1 MTDPDGPAADPLDDA
16 EDGEPA
22 DEGRDSLDDDGE
34 PEAAPG
40 APLPSASVPAAGA
53 RAADPQPGRVIGDT
67 ADAGDA
73 PAAG

>member
-22 DEGRDSLDDDGE
+22 DEGRDSPDDDGE

-40 APLPSASVPAAGA
+40 APLPSASVPAAGPAPRTRNRTA
-53 RAADPQPGRVIGDT
+53 RR
-67 ADAGDA
+67 
-73 PAAG
+73 